1 MFENKLSLKELQEL
15 FTMFKEEEEKLKIK
29 HKKLLEETLTHKMN
43 LKKTE
48 NEKKLHLN
56 RLEDLEKLNIE
67 IIKEKN
73 ENEKLKEHYD
83 NEIIWIKEDI
93 MAAVRNLDGLKE
105 KTEKIKN
112 KIKIKSEKLE
122 KLKNENERDSLFD
135 N

>member
-15 FTMFKEEEEKLKIK
+15 FIMFKEEEEKLKIK